1 MGSLYLVGNAV
12 VEVLKIDS
20 DEKPSFPITPD
31 TSSPTVL
38 CTERLASAEGGTSE
52 D

>member
-1 MGSLYLVGNAV
+1 LTPLRNRLFQSH
-12 VEVLKIDS
+12 
-20 DEKPSFPITPD
+20 PD